1 MQVSLNGQQ
10 YDDTGVSFR
19 FHEYCS
25 GRVTL
30 TEPEGA
36 FYDHPVEK
44 FTSGP
49 PRPYSLCEWHIN
61 VPPQDDAAA
70 SDEMSIALQVAPPD
84 AVSTRSTEQRLRAR
98 WQHRPTAQ
106 LRTIHGLHIH
116 DDAALHPPP

>member
-1 MQVSLNGQQ
+1 MVSVNC
-10 YDDTGVSFR
+10 DA
-19 FHEYCS
+19 
-25 GRVTL
+25 
-30 TEPEGA
+30 EG
-36 FYDHPVEK
+36 
-44 FTSGP
+44 
-49 PRPYSLCEWHIN
+49 
-61 VPPQDDAAA
+61 PQDDAAA